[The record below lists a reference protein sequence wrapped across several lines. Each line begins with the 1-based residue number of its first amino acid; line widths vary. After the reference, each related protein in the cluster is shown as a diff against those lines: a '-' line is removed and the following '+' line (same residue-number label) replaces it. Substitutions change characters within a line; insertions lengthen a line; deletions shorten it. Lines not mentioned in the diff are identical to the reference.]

1 MLNEIRESLAAQL
14 NIPIANITG
23 DSRLIEDLKADS
35 LDLVELITGLEERYG
50 IEIPEEDMPKTQW
63 FHDLD
68 EEIVNYYEELWVKVK
83 NS

>member
-35 LDLVELITGLEERYG
+35 LDLVELITSLEERYG
-50 IEIPEEDMPKTQW
+50 IEIPEEDMPKIKTVS
-63 FHDLD
+63 D
-68 EEIVNYYEELWVKVK
+68 IVTYIESRK
-83 NS
+83 

>member
-50 IEIPEEDMPKTQW
+50 IEIPEEDMPKIKTVS
-63 FHDLD
+63 D
-68 EEIVNYYEELWVKVK
+68 IVTYVEHRK
-83 NS
+83 

>member
-50 IEIPEEDMPKTQW
+50 I
-63 FHDLD
+63 
-68 EEIVNYYEELWVKVK
+68 
-83 NS
+83 

>member
-35 LDLVELITGLEERYG
+35 LDLVELIAGLEERYG
-50 IEIPEEDMPKTQW
+50 IEIPEEDMPKIKTVS
-63 FHDLD
+63 D
-68 EEIVNYYEELWVKVK
+68 IVTYVESRK
-83 NS
+83 